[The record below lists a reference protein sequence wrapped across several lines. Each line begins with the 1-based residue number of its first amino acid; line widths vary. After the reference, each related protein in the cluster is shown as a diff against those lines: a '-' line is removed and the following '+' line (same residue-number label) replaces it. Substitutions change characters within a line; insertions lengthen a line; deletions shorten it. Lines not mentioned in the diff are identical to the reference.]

1 MVDAFGPEFSIF
13 FVCFKTT
20 QYLLKT
26 HPKTHPIHLQD
37 VPQTQPRRIQR
48 VDYREMLVRLC
59 SSSSSGGCFIGV
71 GRFQEDFPIIAKI
84 SPRRFKMARDVA
96 KTPQSA
102 SRPRFCLNG
111 FGRCLEQSGKILG
124 GFCCNSAFGQDLYLD
139 AVQLESNFRLIFN
152 RFCFNRIMQEL

>member
-48 VDYREMLVRLC
+48 VDYMEMLVRLLLLWWLLHW
-59 SSSSSGGCFIGV
+59 GW
-71 GRFQEDFPIIAKI
+71 
-84 SPRRFKMARDVA
+84 
-96 KTPQSA
+96 
-102 SRPRFCLNG
+102 
-111 FGRCLEQSGKILG
+111 KILG
-124 GFCCNSAFGQDLYLD
+124 GFSGNSQDLPKTVQDGPGRCQD
-139 AVQLESNFRLIFN
+139 ASKRLQASILF
-152 RFCFNRIMQEL
+152 E